1 MLETLVE
8 AVARHTEGPPA
19 EAPLNT
25 DIHRTA
31 IPGLTLLRSPQE
43 KRTHHLIYKPAL
55 CIIVQG
61 AKWTV
66 FGGKRMDYGAGQ
78 ALVVSIEMPAFGR
91 VAEASPS
98 RPYLGM
104 VVEFDLGIMRE
115 VMETLDPQP
124 PTTCQVDRGVFVT
137 DFDGPLADCALRMVR
152 LLDTPGAIPALY
164 PLVMREVCYWLLTG
178 PHGGEVASVAL
189 GGSHTGSVIRAI
201 HTLRDNFAQP
211 VRIEELAEKARMS
224 PSAFHRQFKQ
234 ITSRTPLQYQ
244 KQLRLLEARRL
255 MLADEMSAEAAAYQ
269 VGYESSSQFSRE
281 YARMFG
287 APPRRDVVR
296 MQAFATRP
304 PDGPGLHASASL
316 EQQPLAAPIS

>member
-1 MLETLVE
+1 MSETLAE
-8 AVARHTEGPPA
+8 AVTRHTVGTPT
-19 EAPLNT
+19 EAPSDT
-25 DIHRTA
+25 DIHRTSV
-31 IPGLTLLRSPQE
+31 PGLTLLRSPQG
-43 KRTHHLIYKPAL
+43 RRPHHLIHKPAL
-55 CIIVQG
+55 CVVVQG
-61 AKWTV
+61 SKWTV
-66 FGGKRMDYGAGQ
+66 FGDERMDYGAGQ

-124 PTTCQVDRGVFVT
+124 STTCEVNRGVFVT

-152 LLDTPGAIPALY
+152 LLDTPGAIPALH
-164 PLVMREVCYWLLTG
+164 PLIMREVCYWLLTG

-189 GGSHTGSVIRAI
+189 GGSHTESIIRAI
-201 HTLRDNFAQP
+201 HVLRDDFAQP

-234 ITSRTPLQYQ
+234 ITSMTPLQYQ

-255 MLADEMSAEAAAYQ
+255 MLTDEASAETAAYE
-269 VGYESSSQFSRE
+269 VGYGSASQFSRE

-287 APPRRDVVR
+287 APPRRDVMR
-296 MQAFATRP
+296 MQTPATRP
-304 PDGPGLHASASL
+304 PGGPELHGPASL
-316 EQQPLAAPIS
+316 ERRSLTARR